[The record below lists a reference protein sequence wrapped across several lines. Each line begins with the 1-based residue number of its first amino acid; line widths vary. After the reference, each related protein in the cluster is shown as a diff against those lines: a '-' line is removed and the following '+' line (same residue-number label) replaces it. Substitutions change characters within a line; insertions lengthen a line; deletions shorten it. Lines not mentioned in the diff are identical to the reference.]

1 MTNSAKFFDYWHKW
15 SLAIR
20 SDLKFTGFK
29 QKKTLLSLFELCWF
43 LHQVL
48 SSRDFSAHQFWNVV
62 FFFVCTIWQ
71 LKYDINTWEAE
82 IPSFIKEFAAV
93 ILSAPKAKILKYIV
107 EISQNL
113 VSMFRSN
120 FKWPKII
127 PEVCMYTI
135 LIRIT
140 RVRFSFK
147 KNVLFVRNNENLK
160 ISWSFLNKGLVKN
173 KRTCFLLKGKI
184 TVLKIFHRRRLNR

>member
-1 MTNSAKFFDYWHKW
+1 MQVWEIVFNPSQNNDSWLVMTNSVKFLEYWYKW
-15 SLAIR
+15 SLAIL

-29 QKKTLLSLFELCWF
+29 QKTLLSLFEFCWF

-48 SSRDFSAHQFWNVV
+48 SSRDFSASHFWNVA
-62 FFFVCTIWQ
+62 FLFVCTVWQ

-160 ISWSFLNKGLVKN
+160 ISWSF
-173 KRTCFLLKGKI
+173 
-184 TVLKIFHRRRLNR
+184 